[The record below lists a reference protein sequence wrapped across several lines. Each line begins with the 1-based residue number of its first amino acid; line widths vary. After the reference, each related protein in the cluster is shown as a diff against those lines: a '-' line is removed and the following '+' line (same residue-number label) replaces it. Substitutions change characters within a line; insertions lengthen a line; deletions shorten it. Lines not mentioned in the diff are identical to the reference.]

1 RKAEML
7 KKFDK
12 DGDGELNDDE
22 KKAMRE
28 AGKAAI
34 IKKYDTD
41 GDGVLSDEE
50 KKAMPKRRRGGPEGR
65 KPGGPKGG
73 PKGGAKKDK
82 PAAE

>member
-1 RKAEML
+1 ML

-28 AGKAAI
+28 AGKAAM

-73 PKGGAKKDK
+73 PKKDK